1 MQRSPYE
8 LVFGQPPRQN
18 LFPGI
23 EGTEVMEEDV
33 EDILDEEE
41 KGVHTDLIEA
51 KETRVTEE
59 DERGGSE
66 RGGSCIHDR
75 RSGSRGEGRS
85 DIGDEGKRDGES
97 EGERWC
103 QKEVEE
109 KMGSDSEEELGG
121 SSQLE
126 EDNLQ
131 HDCGALGTSQK
142 HLMTRIEA
150 DKRYR
155 LNADRMRLKYCKT
168 KRKKVMVFAI
178 GNFVSIK
185 IPRIDR
191 TSTDF
196 HRVPCIVVERLG
208 SKFHLYRLR

>member
-1 MQRSPYE
+1 MQRTPYE

-41 KGVHTDLIEA
+41 KGVHTDLIET

-97 EGERWC
+97 GGERWC

-142 HLMTRIEA
+142 H
-150 DKRYR
+150 
-155 LNADRMRLKYCKT
+155 
-168 KRKKVMVFAI
+168 
-178 GNFVSIK
+178 
-185 IPRIDR
+185 
-191 TSTDF
+191 
-196 HRVPCIVVERLG
+196 
-208 SKFHLYRLR
+208 

>member
-1 MQRSPYE
+1 MQRTPYE

-41 KGVHTDLIEA
+41 KGVHTDFIEA
-51 KETRVTEE
+51 KETRVTEK

-150 DKRYR
+150 DKRYH

-168 KRKKVMVFAI
+168 K
-178 GNFVSIK
+178 
-185 IPRIDR
+185 
-191 TSTDF
+191 
-196 HRVPCIVVERLG
+196 
-208 SKFHLYRLR
+208 